1 MTTIKAVVKNPAINS
16 ITADIKTPFSGVS
29 GSPVTL
35 KNNLASVNQNYI
47 HNLLDVVEGNPADGD
62 TLVYN
67 ATTDKYEVKQ
77 ITVIVSSID
86 GGSF

>member
-1 MTTIKAVVKNPAINS
+1 MTTTITAVIKNPF
-16 ITADIKTPFSGVS
+16 TGVS
-29 GSPVTL
+29 GSPVSL
-35 KNNLASVNQNYI
+35 KNNLASVSQNYI
-47 HNLLDVVEGNPADGD
+47 HNLLDVVEINPVDGA

-77 ITVIVSSID
+77 ITVSATSLD